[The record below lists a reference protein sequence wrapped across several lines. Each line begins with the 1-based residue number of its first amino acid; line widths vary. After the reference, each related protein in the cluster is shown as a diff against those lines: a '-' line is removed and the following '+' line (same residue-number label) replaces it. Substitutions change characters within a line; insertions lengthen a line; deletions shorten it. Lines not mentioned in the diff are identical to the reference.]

1 MDLHRGAGGAELQKG
16 AVISGRYRVDARVGA
31 GGMGAVYLGEHL
43 AVGVRVAL
51 KQLLLAAAENHE
63 VVARFRREAV
73 FLGKIRSDHVARV
86 LDFVT
91 DDQYGLILVM
101 EFIEGDPLS
110 KILGARTLS
119 VEETIDLGADIAAA
133 LVDLHRHHIIHRD
146 LKPGNIIWQQL
157 PNGQH
162 RAVIVDFGVS
172 RILEQGVSEDEE
184 MTGITRADM
193 ALGTIEYMA
202 PEQIL
207 NSRDVTP
214 ASDVYAL
221 GAILFRAHAGKH
233 VFGEVYDAELAKK
246 KIWTDPTPLATGRTD
261 KLAKGLEAVVNRA
274 LTRSPKKRYTTA
286 DEVLTELNMLR
297 DLMKAAAFDMDTMT
311 TRDNSAI
318 IEALSAAETKKDK
331 ESITAQQ
338 APAAAAPAPAPAAA
352 PAKEAAPASAAAPSS
367 AAAPASAGAP
377 VSAKEAAPPSA
388 SAPSSPSISAATAT
402 ITPEPTAKKKSGIRP
417 VIAVV
422 AFLLALVGGTYLGTR
437 LGPAAGKLFPGL
449 ASDPTASATATAAP
463 PATATATATESAT
476 TAAATASATTTT
488 AEPVMT
494 AEPTASASASGDA
507 KPHLFG
513 KLPGSTTATATADA
527 PAATAP
533 PATAAAKATTAPAA
547 PTKDPSFTP

>member
-1 MDLHRGAGGAELQKG
+1 MDLHRGAGGAELGKG
-16 AVISGRYRVDARVGA
+16 AVIAGRYRVDARVGA
-31 GGMGAVYLGEHL
+31 GGMGAVYAGEHL
-43 AVGVRVAL
+43 AVGVKVAL
-51 KQLLLAAAENHE
+51 KQLLVAAAENHE

-91 DDQYGLILVM
+91 DEQYGLILVM

-246 KIWTDPTPLATGRTD
+246 KIWTDPTPLSTGRTD

-318 IEALSAAETKKDK
+318 IEALSAAETKEKKEK

-338 APAAAAPAPAPAAA
+338 APATPAPAPV
-352 PAKEAAPASAAAPSS
+352 EAASPASAAAPAAPPAS
-367 AAAPASAGAP
+367 AAAPASA
-377 VSAKEAAPPSA
+377 KEAPPS
-388 SAPSSPSISAATAT
+388 SANAQSSPSLGAATAT
-402 ITPEPTAKKKSGIRP
+402 ITPESTPKKKSGIRP

-422 AFLLALVGGTYLGTR
+422 AFVLALVGGTYLGTR

-449 ASDPTASATATAAP
+449 ASDPTATATATAAP

-476 TAAATASATTTT
+476 TTAAATASATTTV
-488 AEPVMT
+488 EPVAT
-494 AEPTASASASGDA
+494 ATATATATASASADA
-507 KPHLFG
+507 KPHLYG
-513 KLPGSTTATATADA
+513 KLPGAATATATD
-527 PAATAP
+527 
-533 PATAAAKATTAPAA
+533 TAAAPATTAPAA
-547 PTKDPSFTP
+547 TAAAKPTTAPATTTKDPAFSP